1 MFAVQQKV
9 QCTAAIRNG
18 TCLVFSSQ
26 NVPPSV
32 GIDALRSGRCIDS
45 VNALEIGVGSLGQYL
60 LGVLGAAS

>member
-1 MFAVQQKV
+1 MHCCHPKWHLLGFFF
-9 QCTAAIRNG
+9 T
-18 TCLVFSSQ
+18 Q